1 MGRRRKSRRRSTPRP
16 RIPFGLGWMAKVF
29 SLPFLIG
36 AGIFVVTLYY
46 MNQISDPIVY
56 LLTGVSIFVMTFAI
70 LKRKRE
76 DLFAKGKRVSL
87 ALLKASRWLYMIN
100 SLCVL
105 ALILAPS
112 LVEQTLFGVALS
124 TFVTGI
130 AVSTLLATILVAI
143 DRFVT

>member
-1 MGRRRKSRRRSTPRP
+1 MGRRKKTRRTSTRTL
-16 RIPFGLGWMAKVF
+16 RIGLGWVAKVF
-29 SLPFLIG
+29 SIPFLVG
-36 AGIFVVTLYY
+36 AGILVGTLYY
-46 MNQISDPIVY
+46 MQQISDPIVY
-56 LLTGVSIFVMTFAI
+56 LLTGVSIFMMTFAI

-76 DLFAKGKRVSL
+76 DLFAKGRRVSL
-87 ALLKASRWLYMIN
+87 ALLKVSRWLYAIN
-100 SLCVL
+100 SGCVL

-124 TFVTGI
+124 TFVVGI

>member
-1 MGRRRKSRRRSTPRP
+1 MGRRKKARRTRTSTRTL
-16 RIPFGLGWMAKVF
+16 RIGLGWVAKVF
-29 SLPFLIG
+29 SIPFLVG
-36 AGIFVVTLYY
+36 AGIFIATLYY
-46 MNQISDPIVY
+46 MGQVSDPIVY
-56 LLTGVSIFVMTFAI
+56 LLTGVSIFMMTFAI

-100 SLCVL
+100 SGCVL

-124 TFVTGI
+124 TFVVGI

>member
-1 MGRRRKSRRRSTPRP
+1 MGRRKKARRTRTSTRTL
-16 RIPFGLGWMAKVF
+16 RIGLGRMAKVF
-29 SLPFLIG
+29 SIPFLVG
-36 AGIFVVTLYY
+36 AGILVGTLYY
-46 MNQISDPIVY
+46 MQQISDPIVY
-56 LLTGVSIFVMTFAI
+56 LLTGVSIFIMAFAI

-76 DLFAKGKRVSL
+76 DLFAKGKKVSI
-87 ALLKASRWLYMIN
+87 ALLRASRWLYMIN
-100 SLCVL
+100 SVCVL

-124 TFVTGI
+124 TFVVGI